1 MPTSP
6 RRSNGE
12 SAKRWGSP
20 RSARTRPSRSM
31 SPKASPSGCRPV
43 KGEGTEPAPGGS
55 TPMARARWIQG
66 SASHADG
73 GRRPSGSAR
82 DRALAL
88 LAVRWRS
95 EAELQRRLRAA
106 GVPDEGI
113 EEALAGLERAGLI
126 DDERFA
132 REVVRDQVAR
142 RRASGGAMRAALRQ
156 KGVAAD
162 VADAAIEEAGSGGER
177 GRELAEPWEAQ
188 PAGTAPEVADR
199 APARLL
205 VRGGDH
211 AVDARGA
218 PAH

>member
-1 MPTSP
+1 
-6 RRSNGE
+6 
-12 SAKRWGSP
+12 
-20 RSARTRPSRSM
+20 
-31 SPKASPSGCRPV
+31 
-43 KGEGTEPAPGGS
+43 
-55 TPMARARWIQG
+55 MARARWIQG

-106 GVPDEGI
+106 GFPDEEI

-142 RRASGGAMRAALRQ
+142 RRASGRAMRAALRQ

-162 VADAAIEEAGSGGER
+162 VADAAIEEAGSDEER
-177 GRELAEPWEAQ
+177 ARELAES
-188 PAGTAPEVADR
+188 R
-199 APARLL
+199 APKLAVLGPEAAYRRLYGLL
-205 VRGGDH
+205 VRRGYAPGV
-211 AVDARGA
+211 ARDACRAALAAALGSIESFE
-218 PAH
+218 